1 MQLLPEALD
10 YSETKKA
17 LRLDYPKQTK
27 ILENMQIVPSKE
39 NLRKH
44 ANEMPVDSVSVLP
57 PPWTFLGGGEELKK
71 A

>member
-1 MQLLPEALD
+1 MIYHPD
-10 YSETKKA
+10 
-17 LRLDYPKQTK
+17 
-27 ILENMQIVPSKE
+27 PSKE

-44 ANEMPVDSVSVLP
+44 ANEMAVDSVSVLP